1 LRLSSREEHILGKH
15 NHSRERRHAGKREW
29 ANPLVRGLQ
38 RSGAK
43 ITAQRLAICEWL
55 YESDLHPTAHD
66 VHDALHEA
74 FPTMSLATVYNTLSL
89 LERLDLI
96 HEVGRAE
103 DGSVRYDPDTRQHIN
118 LVCRRCGRI
127 IDLPLVDLA
136 EIEHLTQAHGFQMD
150 DISLVVHGTC
160 AECQKKDE

>member
-1 LRLSSREEHILGKH
+1 LGRH
-15 NHSRERRHAGKREW
+15 NHSRERHHAGKRKW
-29 ANPLVRGLQ
+29 DNPLVRGLQ

-55 YESDLHPTAHD
+55 YESDRHPTAHD
-66 VHDALHEA
+66 VHEALHEA

-127 IDLPLVDLA
+127 VDLPLVDLA
-136 EIEHLTQAHGFQMD
+136 EIEYLTQAHGFQMN

-160 AECQKKDE
+160 AECQKKEE